1 MRLPVSSAVLLVLI
15 LTQAL
20 VFPAATAIEIHSGYT
35 VPPPE
40 SAAKVSPQEIPFWE
54 LPLSI
59 LFFVIVFLPAECL
72 AFVKFL
78 LPLRFRE
85 ISSRNVLEQD
95 ARARIYDTIRE
106 NPGIHLRG
114 ISRKVGI
121 GMGTVR
127 YHVTMLLRTH
137 KITDQKESG
146 STHFFENS
154 GKYSRQEQLVH
165 HHLRNPTTQKLI
177 REIRENPDAGR
188 NHLAQVAGISGS
200 SVTWYIRRLESDG
213 IVRSVKSGR
222 TVTYTIPEEI
232 QQILHKGV
240 CATTE
245 GSRAPSQ
252 AEGFTPE

>member
-1 MRLPVSSAVLLVLI
+1 MRLPVSSAVLFVLI

-20 VFPAATAIEIHSGYT
+20 LFPAAAIEVHSGYT

-59 LFFVIVFLPAECL
+59 LIFVIVFLPAECL

-114 ISRKVGI
+114 ISRRIGI

-137 KITDQKESG
+137 KITDQKETG

-154 GKYSRQEQLVH
+154 GKYSRQEQRVC

-177 REIRENPDAGR
+177 REIRENPGAGR
-188 NHLAQVAGISGS
+188 SHLAEAAGISGS

-222 TVTYTIPEEI
+222 TVTYTIPDDI
-232 QQILHKGV
+232 QQILDKGV
-240 CATTE
+240 CAATE
-245 GSRAPSQ
+245 ESRSPGQ
-252 AEGFTPE
+252 AEGFTSE